1 MAGRRIPR
9 LNEQMK
15 REISEILRTQVR
27 DPRVLGV
34 TVTGV
39 QVTPDLTLARVRVRL
54 PDEEV
59 ERTAALQG
67 LEAAAPFVRRTVG
80 QGMRIRRMPE
90 LRFIQDES
98 LDHAARIES
107 ILREVV
113 PPGGWP
119 EESTDAEGEPDT
131 GPGE

>member
-9 LNEQMK
+9 LNEQMR

-54 PDEEV
+54 PDDEV
-59 ERTAALQG
+59 ERRAALQG
-67 LEAAAPFVRRTVG
+67 LEAAAPFIRRTVG

-90 LRFIQDES
+90 LRFLQDDS

-119 EESTDAEGEPDT
+119 EESPDAEGEPDP